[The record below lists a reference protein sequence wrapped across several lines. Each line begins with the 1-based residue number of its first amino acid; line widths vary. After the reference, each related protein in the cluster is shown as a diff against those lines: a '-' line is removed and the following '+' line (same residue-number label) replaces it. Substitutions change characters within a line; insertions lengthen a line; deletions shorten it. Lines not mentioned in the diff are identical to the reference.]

1 MDNDVAEL
9 VPRMDETGIR
19 PTVIERE
26 DRVSGIV
33 SDGDSPTEEIEI
45 EVAEAEIS
53 AAAQQ
58 PSPETPIE
66 TSQAPQRK
74 TSVPPPPPAE
84 ALRVRSSTIPAAADL
99 KARLRAPAPLGLR
112 AALFSSGRTFGSAH
126 PEAGTSSATAQTE
139 ALAAEL
145 ERLSKRMRERDAYL
159 AELEAVYSQRSE
171 ALLAAEAK
179 LEAQAAELAAR
190 AARIAVLEQALRDR
204 WPQPSAASEAAD
216 DLTRI
221 RGVGPHYARLL
232 QELGSGS
239 FAAIAAWTS
248 ADCAQIG
255 HHLKVNPGRIER
267 DRWVEQARILLKL
280 KSSV

>member
-1 MDNDVAEL
+1 
-9 VPRMDETGIR
+9 MDETGVR
-19 PTVIERE
+19 STDIERD

-33 SDGDSPTEEIEI
+33 READSPTEEIEI

-53 AAAQQ
+53 AATERSRDTPLQTSQ
-58 PSPETPIE
+58 PS
-66 TSQAPQRK
+66 QRK

-84 ALRVRSSTIPAAADL
+84 ALRIRSSTIPPAADL

-112 AALFSSGRTFGSAH
+112 AALFSSGRTLGSAN
-126 PEAGTSSATAQTE
+126 PSAATSSSAAAQTE

-159 AELEAVYSQRSE
+159 AELEAVYTQRSE

-179 LEAQAAELAAR
+179 LDAQAAELAAR

-239 FAAIAAWTS
+239 FAAIAAWTA

-280 KSSV
+280 KTSV